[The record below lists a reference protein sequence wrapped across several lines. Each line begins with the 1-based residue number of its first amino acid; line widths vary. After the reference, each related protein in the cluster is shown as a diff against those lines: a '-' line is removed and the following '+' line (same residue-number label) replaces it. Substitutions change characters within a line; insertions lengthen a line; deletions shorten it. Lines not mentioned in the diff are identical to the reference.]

1 MTPLV
6 IGLLIFVVTVAVL
19 ATGLP
24 IAFGLGAVALAFML
38 AFDGWNSVH
47 FVPETIFAGLSDFTL
62 VSLPMFIIMGAAV
75 ASSRAGSDLYE
86 ALARWLHRVP
96 GSLVISNIGAC
107 ALFSALTG
115 SSPATCAAIGKM
127 GIPEMRK
134 RGYDADLATGAIAAG
149 GTLGILIPP
158 SITMI
163 LYGIASETS
172 IGRLFL
178 AGVIP
183 GLLLTA
189 LFMAWALFLSWKR
202 GTKLVD
208 ADRIYSL
215 KEKVELLPKLLPFIA
230 VIVGVVYALYGG
242 IATPSEAAGV
252 GAALCL
258 VMVIVIYRVWKPAD
272 LWAILRDGLR
282 ESGMLLMII
291 GTSILFGYMMSS
303 LQVTQSV
310 AEGIAAMQ
318 VNKWVVLAAINLM
331 LLVAGMFLPPA
342 AIILMTTPI
351 LMPVI
356 LAAGFDPIWFGVILT
371 INMELG
377 LITPPVGLNLF
388 VINGITPDVK
398 LPTILKGALPFMG
411 CMVVAILILC
421 VFPGLA
427 TWLPQVDQAIIEQG
441 GNKVLADAWLAGGFA
456 GKNKCVKKPEDAAG
470 EKFRSAGATFS
481 QMWAGAGASIV
492 SIPSNEVYN
501 ALQQG
506 VATATDTSSGSF
518 VSFRLYEQLKCLTAP
533 GDNALWFMYEPVL
546 ISLKS
551 WNKLNDAQKAALMK
565 AAQKSEDYFEAESK
579 KLDDKL
585 VETFK
590 ANKTE
595 VVFLN
600 EAEFEAWRG
609 VAQKTSYKNFAEK
622 VPGGKELL
630 DKALSVK

>member
-1 MTPLV
+1 MSALA
-6 IGLLIFVVTVAVL
+6 IGSLIFVATVLVL

-24 IAFGLGAVALAFML
+24 IAFGLGAVALLFMIV
-38 AFDGWNSVH
+38 FDGWGSVH
-47 FVPETIFAGLSDFTL
+47 FLPETIFSGLSDFTL
-62 VSLPMFIIMGAAV
+62 VSLPMFVIMGAAV

-86 ALARWLHRVP
+86 ALARWLHKVP

-178 AGVIP
+178 AGVLP
-183 GLLLTA
+183 GILLTL

-202 GTKLVD
+202 GTVLVD
-208 ADRIYSL
+208 ADRIYTL
-215 KEKVELLPKLLPFIA
+215 KEKFELLPRLLPFMA

-258 VMVIVIYRVWKPAD
+258 VMVIVIYKVWKPAD
-272 LWAILRDGLR
+272 LWHILRDGLR
-282 ESGMLLMII
+282 ESGMLLLII

-310 AEGIAAMQ
+310 AEAIGSMQ
-318 VNKWVVLAAINLM
+318 VNRWVIMAAINLL

-356 LAAGFDPIWFGVILT
+356 TAAGFDPIWFGVILT

-388 VINGITPDVK
+388 VINGITPDVR
-398 LPTILKGALPFMG
+398 LPTILKGAFPFML
-411 CMVVAILILC
+411 CMVVAILLLC
-421 VFPGLA
+421 VFPEIA
-427 TWLPQVDQAIIEQG
+427 TWLP
-441 GNKVLADAWLAGGFA
+441 K
-456 GKNKCVKKPEDAAG
+456 
-470 EKFRSAGATFS
+470 
-481 QMWAGAGASIV
+481 
-492 SIPSNEVYN
+492 
-501 ALQQG
+501 
-506 VATATDTSSGSF
+506 
-518 VSFRLYEQLKCLTAP
+518 
-533 GDNALWFMYEPVL
+533 
-546 ISLKS
+546 
-551 WNKLNDAQKAALMK
+551 ALM
-565 AAQKSEDYFEAESK
+565 
-579 KLDDKL
+579 
-585 VETFK
+585 
-590 ANKTE
+590 
-595 VVFLN
+595 
-600 EAEFEAWRG
+600 G
-609 VAQKTSYKNFAEK
+609 
-622 VPGGKELL
+622 
-630 DKALSVK
+630 

>member
-1 MTPLV
+1 VSPLQ
-6 IGLLIFVVTVAVL
+6 IGLLIFVVTVGVL

-24 IAFGLGAVALAFML
+24 IAFGLGAVALGFMI
-38 AFDGWNSVH
+38 AFDGWNSVN
-47 FVPETIFAGLSDFTL
+47 FLPETIFAGLNDFTL

-172 IGRLFL
+172 IGRLFI
-178 AGVIP
+178 AGIIP
-183 GLLLTA
+183 GLMLTA
-189 LFMAWALFLSWKR
+189 LFMAWALFISWKR
-202 GTKLVD
+202 GTRLVD
-208 ADRIYSL
+208 QDRIYTVR
-215 KEKVELLPKLLPFIA
+215 EKLELLPRLLPFIA

-242 IATPSEAAGV
+242 VATPSEAAGV
-252 GAALCL
+252 GAMLCL
-258 VMVIVIYRVWKPAD
+258 VMVVVIYRVWRPME

-282 ESGMLLMII
+282 ESGMLLLII

-310 AEGIAAMQ
+310 AEAIGELQ
-318 VNKWVVLAAINLM
+318 VNRWVVLGAINLL

-356 LAAGFDPIWFGVILT
+356 TAAGFDPIWFGVVLT

-388 VINGITPDVK
+388 VINGITPDVR

-411 CMVVAILILC
+411 CMVVAIVILC
-421 VFPGLA
+421 LVPELA
-427 TWLPQVDQAIIEQG
+427 TWLP
-441 GNKVLADAWLAGGFA
+441 
-456 GKNKCVKKPEDAAG
+456 
-470 EKFRSAGATFS
+470 T
-481 QMWAGAGASIV
+481 
-492 SIPSNEVYN
+492 
-501 ALQQG
+501 
-506 VATATDTSSGSF
+506 
-518 VSFRLYEQLKCLTAP
+518 RLMGT
-533 GDNALWFMYEPVL
+533 
-546 ISLKS
+546 
-551 WNKLNDAQKAALMK
+551 
-565 AAQKSEDYFEAESK
+565 
-579 KLDDKL
+579 
-585 VETFK
+585 
-590 ANKTE
+590 
-595 VVFLN
+595 
-600 EAEFEAWRG
+600 
-609 VAQKTSYKNFAEK
+609 
-622 VPGGKELL
+622 
-630 DKALSVK
+630 

>member
-1 MTPLV
+1 MSALA
-6 IGLLIFVVTVAVL
+6 IGLLIFVVTVLIL

-24 IAFGLGAVALAFML
+24 IAFALGSVVLLFMII
-38 AFDGWNSVH
+38 FDGWNSVN
-47 FVPETIFAGLSDFTL
+47 FVPETVFAGLSDFTL

-178 AGVIP
+178 AGVLP
-183 GLLLTA
+183 GLMLTG
-189 LFMAWALFLSWKR
+189 LFMLWALFISWKR
-202 GTKLVD
+202 GTVLVD
-208 ADRIYSL
+208 ADRIYSM
-215 KEKVELLPKLLPFIA
+215 KEKLELLPKLVPFMA

-258 VMVIVIYRVWKPAD
+258 LMVIVIYKVWKPMD

-282 ESGMLLMII
+282 ESGMLLLII

-310 AEGIAAMQ
+310 AEAIGEMQ
-318 VNKWVVLAAINLM
+318 VNKWLILAAINLL

-351 LMPVI
+351 LMPI
-356 LAAGFDPIWFGVILT
+356 ITAAGFDPIWFGVVLT

-388 VINGITPDVK
+388 VINAITPDVR
-398 LPTILKGALPFMG
+398 LPTILKGAFPFMI
-411 CMVVAILILC
+411 CMVVAIVILC
-421 VFPGLA
+421 FIPEIA
-427 TWLPQVDQAIIEQG
+427 TWLP
-441 GNKVLADAWLAGGFA
+441 K
-456 GKNKCVKKPEDAAG
+456 
-470 EKFRSAGATFS
+470 
-481 QMWAGAGASIV
+481 
-492 SIPSNEVYN
+492 
-501 ALQQG
+501 
-506 VATATDTSSGSF
+506 
-518 VSFRLYEQLKCLTAP
+518 
-533 GDNALWFMYEPVL
+533 
-546 ISLKS
+546 
-551 WNKLNDAQKAALMK
+551 ALM
-565 AAQKSEDYFEAESK
+565 
-579 KLDDKL
+579 
-585 VETFK
+585 
-590 ANKTE
+590 
-595 VVFLN
+595 
-600 EAEFEAWRG
+600 G
-609 VAQKTSYKNFAEK
+609 
-622 VPGGKELL
+622 
-630 DKALSVK
+630 

>member
-1 MTPLV
+1 M
-6 IGLLIFVVTVAVL
+6 IGLLIIVFTVLVL

-24 IAFGLGAVALAFML
+24 IAFGLGAVALAFMIY
-38 AFDGWNSVH
+38 FDGWHAVH
-47 FVPETIFAGLSDFTL
+47 FVPETIFAGLDDFTL

-86 ALARWLHRVP
+86 ALARWLNRVP

-172 IGRLFL
+172 IGRLFI
-178 AGVIP
+178 AGILP
-183 GLLLTA
+183 GLLLTG

-202 GTKLVD
+202 GTRLVD
-208 ADRIYSL
+208 SERIYSM
-215 KEKVELLPKLLPFIA
+215 KEKLQLLPRLLPFIA

-252 GAALCL
+252 GALLCL
-258 VMVIVIYRVWKPAD
+258 VMVMVIYRVWRPME
-272 LWAILRDGLR
+272 LWVILRAGLC

-310 AEGIAAMQ
+310 AEAIAAMQ
-318 VNKWVVLAAINLM
+318 VNKWVILAAINAL

-351 LMPVI
+351 LIPVI
-356 LAAGFDPIWFGVILT
+356 LASGFDPIWFGVILT

-398 LPTILKGALPFMG
+398 LPTILRGALPFMG
-411 CMVVAILILC
+411 CMVLAILILC
-421 VFPGLA
+421 VFPELA
-427 TWLPQVDQAIIEQG
+427 TWLP
-441 GNKVLADAWLAGGFA
+441 
-456 GKNKCVKKPEDAAG
+456 
-470 EKFRSAGATFS
+470 T
-481 QMWAGAGASIV
+481 
-492 SIPSNEVYN
+492 
-501 ALQQG
+501 
-506 VATATDTSSGSF
+506 
-518 VSFRLYEQLKCLTAP
+518 RLM
-533 GDNALWFMYEPVL
+533 G
-546 ISLKS
+546 
-551 WNKLNDAQKAALMK
+551 
-565 AAQKSEDYFEAESK
+565 
-579 KLDDKL
+579 
-585 VETFK
+585 
-590 ANKTE
+590 
-595 VVFLN
+595 
-600 EAEFEAWRG
+600 
-609 VAQKTSYKNFAEK
+609 
-622 VPGGKELL
+622 
-630 DKALSVK
+630 

>member
-1 MTPLV
+1 MTPLT
-6 IGLLIFVVTVAVL
+6 IGILIFLVTIALL
-19 ATGLP
+19 ATGMP
-24 IAFGLGAVALAFML
+24 IALALGMAALVFMVG
-38 AFDGWNSVH
+38 FDGLDSIA
-47 FVPETIFAGLSDFTL
+47 FIPETVFAGLDDFTL

-127 GIPEMRK
+127 GIPEMRR

-172 IGRLFL
+172 IGRLFI

-183 GLLLTA
+183 GLLLTG
-189 LFMAWALFLSWKR
+189 LFMAWALFLSWRR
-202 GTKLVD
+202 GTRLAD
-208 ADRIYSL
+208 ADRVFTL
-215 KEKVELLPKLLPFIA
+215 AEKLELLPRLLPFIV

-252 GAALCL
+252 GALLCL
-258 VMVIVIYRVWKPAD
+258 VMVIIIYRVWTPTA

-282 ESGMLLMII
+282 ESGMLMLII

-303 LQVTQSV
+303 LQVTQAV
-310 AEGIAAMQ
+310 AEAIAEMQ
-318 VNKWVVLAAINLM
+318 VNRWVVLAAINLM

-356 LAAGFDPIWFGVILT
+356 TSAGFDPIWFGVVLT

-388 VINGITPDVK
+388 VINGITPDIK
-398 LPTILKGALPFMG
+398 LPTILKGAAPFMG
-411 CMVVAILILC
+411 CMVVAIVILC

-427 TWLPQVDQAIIEQG
+427 TWLPD
-441 GNKVLADAWLAGGFA
+441 L
-456 GKNKCVKKPEDAAG
+456 
-470 EKFRSAGATFS
+470 
-481 QMWAGAGASIV
+481 
-492 SIPSNEVYN
+492 
-501 ALQQG
+501 
-506 VATATDTSSGSF
+506 
-518 VSFRLYEQLKCLTAP
+518 
-533 GDNALWFMYEPVL
+533 
-546 ISLKS
+546 
-551 WNKLNDAQKAALMK
+551 LM
-565 AAQKSEDYFEAESK
+565 
-579 KLDDKL
+579 
-585 VETFK
+585 
-590 ANKTE
+590 N
-595 VVFLN
+595 
-600 EAEFEAWRG
+600 
-609 VAQKTSYKNFAEK
+609 
-622 VPGGKELL
+622 
-630 DKALSVK
+630 